1 LEGFRGKEIA
11 VFFWNCWVR
20 NRFRLVAYLVLG
32 CALILLGTL
41 PVTMRWVHGHWVWVH
56 PGTVKDA
63 MDAWRFGVEHVA
75 LAMIF
80 LMLFSAADLGSL
92 GVGESAARR
101 EYDFLLT
108 RPRTRRHFV
117 WTAWLAGCTQLCLLA
132 LIPLAAAVMTLYAL
146 TSRLYPDRLWLL
158 SLGMF
163 ELSVLV
169 FSGAF
174 ALTLATGSSRN
185 GLELVFSLLV
195 VYYAVKQVIGGS
207 WPYLSFWMPRNSYA
221 LGAYDWLLTDQ
232 QVHYGA
238 LLLMIPATVVLPFLA
253 QFGFDRKDL

>member
-1 LEGFRGKEIA
+1 
-11 VFFWNCWVR
+11 
-20 NRFRLVAYLVLG
+20 
-32 CALILLGTL
+32 
-41 PVTMRWVHGHWVWVH
+41 
-56 PGTVKDA
+56 
-63 MDAWRFGVEHVA
+63 
-75 LAMIF
+75 
-80 LMLFSAADLGSL
+80 
-92 GVGESAARR
+92 
-101 EYDFLLT
+101 
-108 RPRTRRHFV
+108 
-117 WTAWLAGCTQLCLLA
+117 
-132 LIPLAAAVMTLYAL
+132 
-146 TSRLYPDRLWLL
+146 
-158 SLGMF
+158 MF